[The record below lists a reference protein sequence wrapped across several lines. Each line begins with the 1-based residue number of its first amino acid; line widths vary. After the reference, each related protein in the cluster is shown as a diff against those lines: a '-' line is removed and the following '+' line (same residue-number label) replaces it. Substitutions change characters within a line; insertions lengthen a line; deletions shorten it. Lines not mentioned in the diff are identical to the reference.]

1 MSNVFLSKLMVDQR
15 FLSEQRHLTVAA
27 DDRHHSILKVVSST
41 LTTNVGKLLEQT
53 VRLSVEKSILPIIT
67 STVQKSVEQ
76 QLAKSL
82 ITPLEKTLPK
92 EVRSAVNDTV
102 HKAFLVNDKGVTLSD
117 TIGEIVVGHL
127 EPVVTRELSAR
138 LGAMFEQN
146 IVPMIAK
153 MEERM
158 QASIEKSMQQIQK
171 DSSQFQ
177 METTNALET
186 LAETVSSIANQL
198 KVYGK
203 VQVQSPPSTTVTPP
217 IDRNHLEMAEQFK
230 IGKYSSGIEIVLSY
244 FHRVNIQWS
253 DASDDEQAALFDVC
267 LGHDPSILKG
277 LEQLSLMSAM
287 NAISIDFKTHLE
299 IRLLWLEKI
308 LTLIKRQVAVL
319 RLPN

>member
-1 MSNVFLSKLMVDQR
+1 MSNILFSKLMVDQR

-27 DDRHHSILKVVSST
+27 DDRHHSILKVVSNT

-53 VRLSVEKSILPIIT
+53 VRLSVEKSILPIVT

-76 QLAKSL
+76 LAKAL

-127 EPVVTRELSAR
+127 EPIVTRELSAR

-158 QASIEKSMQQIQK
+158 QASIEKSMQRIQK

-186 LAETVSSIANQL
+186 LTDTVSTIANQL
-198 KVYGK
+198 KVNGK
-203 VQVQSPPSTTVTPP
+203 VQVQSPPSTTATPP
-217 IDRNHLEMAEQFK
+217 INRNQLEMAEQFK

-244 FHRVNIQWS
+244 FRRVDI
-253 DASDDEQAALFDVC
+253 
-267 LGHDPSILKG
+267 
-277 LEQLSLMSAM
+277 
-287 NAISIDFKTHLE
+287 
-299 IRLLWLEKI
+299 
-308 LTLIKRQVAVL
+308 
-319 RLPN
+319 